1 MNRCQMLPLLTILIA
16 LTLSG
21 CASNQNLRSTDGT
34 TWQPSREPATAGE
47 SAKADRLWQVFER
60 YEGTPYRYGGTS
72 ASGFD
77 CSGFIATAFDEALGR
92 QLPRTT
98 SQMLSTG
105 RVVEKEELRA
115 GDLVFFRIKGKDQ
128 HAGIYMGGNSFIH
141 SSTSIGVTHS
151 SLNGYYWRD
160 RFSQARR
167 FD

>member
-1 MNRCQMLPLLTILIA
+1 MNRQLMLSLTILFA
-16 LTLSG
+16 LGLEG
-21 CASNQNLRSTDGT
+21 CASTQSVQSANDNL
-34 TWQPSREPATAGE
+34 WQPADQATTGSE
-47 SAKADRLWQVFER
+47 TADRLWRVFER

-72 ASGFD
+72 ANGFD
-77 CSGFIATAFDEALGR
+77 CPGFIATAFDEALGR

-98 SQMLSTG
+98 SQMLATG
-105 RVVEKEELRA
+105 DVVGRNQLRA

-128 HAGIYMGGNSFIH
+128 HAGIYMGGDSFIH
-141 SSTSIGVTHS
+141 SSTSNGVSRS

>member
-1 MNRCQMLPLLTILIA
+1 MNRCQMLPLLTALIA
-16 LTLSG
+16 LTLAG
-21 CASNQNLRSTDGT
+21 CASNQNLRSANETS
-34 TWQPSREPATAGE
+34 WQPSGEAVTASE
-47 SAKADRLWQVFER
+47 AARADRLWQVFER

-77 CSGFIATAFDEALGR
+77 CSGFIATAFAEALGR

-98 SQMLSTG
+98 SQMLSAG
-105 RVVEKEELRA
+105 DVVERDQLRA

-128 HAGIYMGGNSFIH
+128 HAGIYMGGDSFIH

-160 RFSQARR
+160 RFSHARR

>member
-1 MNRCQMLPLLTILIA
+1 MNRRPMLPLLTMLIA
-16 LTLSG
+16 LSLAG
-21 CASNQNLRSTDGT
+21 CASNLNLRSANER
-34 TWQPSREPATAGE
+34 TWQPSGEVPTASD
-47 SAKADRLWQVFER
+47 SAKADRLWQVFDR

-72 ASGFD
+72 ANGFD

-92 QLPRTT
+92 RLPRTT
-98 SQMLSTG
+98 SQMLATG
-105 RVVEKEELRA
+105 EVVGRDQLKA

-128 HAGIYMGGNSFIH
+128 HAGIYMGGDSFIH
-141 SSTSIGVTHS
+141 SSSSIGVTHS

>member
-1 MNRCQMLPLLTILIA
+1 MNRLPLFPLFAILIA
-16 LTLSG
+16 FGLAG
-21 CASNQNLRSTDGT
+21 CASNQNLRSASDT
-34 TWQPSREPATAGE
+34 TWQPASETAGNPAT
-47 SAKADRLWQVFER
+47 ADRLWQVFER

-98 SQMLSTG
+98 SQMLSAG
-105 RVVEKEELRA
+105 DAVPRDQLRA

-128 HAGIYMGGNSFIH
+128 HAGIYMGGDSFIH
-141 SSTSIGVTHS
+141 SSTSVGVTHS

-167 FD
+167 F

>member
-1 MNRCQMLPLLTILIA
+1 MNRRPMLPLVTVLIA
-16 LTLSG
+16 LSLVG
-21 CASNQNLRSTDGT
+21 CASNQSLRSDSQTV
-34 TWQPSREPATAGE
+34 WQPASDTAD
-47 SAKADRLWQVFER
+47 SPTANQLWQVFER

-72 ASGFD
+72 AKGFD
-77 CSGFIATAFDEALGR
+77 CSGFIATAFNEALGR

-98 SQMLSTG
+98 SQMLSAG
-105 RVVEKEELRA
+105 DAVERDQLQA

-151 SLNGYYWRD
+151 SLNGYYWRE

>member
-1 MNRCQMLPLLTILIA
+1 MNQRPMLPLFAILIA
-16 LTLSG
+16 LSLAG
-21 CASNQNLRSTDGT
+21 CASNQSMRSATDSD
-34 TWQPSREPATAGE
+34 WEPSSKVD

-77 CSGFIATAFDEALGR
+77 CSGFIATAFDEALGH

-98 SQMLSTG
+98 SQMLSAG
-105 RVVEKEELRA
+105 DIVARDNLQA

-128 HAGIYMGGNSFIH
+128 HAGIYMGGDRFIH

>member
-1 MNRCQMLPLLTILIA
+1 MLPLLTILVA
-16 LTLSG
+16 LSLAG
-21 CASNQNLRSTDGT
+21 CASNQNLPST
-34 TWQPSREPATAGE
+34 TWQPSGEAPTASD
-47 SAKADRLWQVFER
+47 SARADRLWQVFDR

-72 ASGFD
+72 ANGFD

-98 SQMLSTG
+98 SQMLAAGDVVG
-105 RVVEKEELRA
+105 RDQLKA

-128 HAGIYMGGNSFIH
+128 HAGIYMGGDSFIH

>member
-1 MNRCQMLPLLTILIA
+1 MNRRTLVPFLTVFVA
-16 LTLSG
+16 LSLVG
-21 CASNQNLRSTDGT
+21 CASNQSLRPATETD
-34 TWQPSREPATAGE
+34 WQPPGEVSGDSARAG
-47 SAKADRLWQVFER
+47 RLWQVFER
-60 YEGTPYRYGGTS
+60 YQGTPYRYGGTS

-98 SQMLSTG
+98 SQMLAAG
-105 RVVEKEELRA
+105 DVVERDQLRA

-128 HAGIYMGGNSFIH
+128 HAGIYMGGETFIH
-141 SSTSIGVTHS
+141 SSSSIGVTHS

>member
-1 MNRCQMLPLLTILIA
+1 MNRHLMLPLI
-16 LTLSG
+16 TLAMAFGLVG
-21 CASNQNLRSTDGT
+21 CASNQPFQSASETD
-34 TWQPSREPATAGE
+34 WRPPVTADYGS
-47 SAKADRLWQVFER
+47 SAMAHSLWEVFER

-98 SQMLSTG
+98 TQMLASG
-105 RVVEKEELRA
+105 KAIQPDQLQA

-128 HAGIYMGGNSFIH
+128 HAGIYMGGDSFIH
-141 SSTSIGVTHS
+141 SSSSSGVTRS
-151 SLNGYYWRD
+151 SLNGYYWKGRL
-160 RFSQARR
+160 SQVRR

>member
-1 MNRCQMLPLLTILIA
+1 MNRRPMLPLLTMLIA
-16 LTLSG
+16 LSLAG
-21 CASNQNLRSTDGT
+21 CASNQNLRSSNGS
-34 TWQPSREPATAGE
+34 TWQPSSEAATAN
-47 SAKADRLWQVFER
+47 SAKADRLWQVFDR

-77 CSGFIATAFDEALGR
+77 CSGFITTAFDEALGR

-98 SQMLSTG
+98 SQMLSAG
-105 RVVEKEELRA
+105 DVVERDQLQA

-128 HAGIYMGGNSFIH
+128 HAGIYMGGDSFIH

-160 RFSQARR
+160 RFSHARR

>member
-1 MNRCQMLPLLTILIA
+1 MNRRPMLPLLTILVA
-16 LTLSG
+16 LSLAG
-21 CASNQNLRSTDGT
+21 CASNQNLPST
-34 TWQPSREPATAGE
+34 TWQPSGEVPTASD
-47 SAKADRLWQVFER
+47 SARADRLWQVFHR
-60 YEGTPYRYGGTS
+60 YEGTPYRYGGIS
-72 ASGFD
+72 ANGFD

-98 SQMLSTG
+98 AQMLAAGDVVG
-105 RVVEKEELRA
+105 RDQLKA

-128 HAGIYMGGNSFIH
+128 HAGIYMGGDSFIH

>member
-1 MNRCQMLPLLTILIA
+1 MHRRQRLPLLVILIA
-16 LTLSG
+16 LGLAG
-21 CASNQNLRSTDGT
+21 CASNQSLRSANETR
-34 TWQPSREPATAGE
+34 WQPSSEAATAGD
-47 SAKADRLWQVFER
+47 AAMADRLWQVFQR
-60 YEGTPYRYGGTS
+60 YEGTPYRYGGMS

-98 SQMLSTG
+98 SQMLSAG
-105 RVVEKEELRA
+105 DVVERNQLRA

-128 HAGIYMGGNSFIH
+128 HAGIYMGGDTFIH
-141 SSTSIGVTHS
+141 SSSSIGVTHS